1 MQTCRESKRD
11 RGLVYVCVVVVAG
24 GGGAVKGNSEA
35 RNGICYWDYRTT
47 SSPSQTI
54 ANFDWDPRANTQ
66 LIMIY
71 RITYGPS
78 AIPVSAYP
86 HQSTLN
92 TRDHIRRFM
101 VLYLRLTSALFLL
114 PRRSNKVLK
123 CIVSATQPLK
133 LGLSNI

>member
-24 GGGAVKGNSEA
+24 GGQLKVIQRRATGFVTGTT
-35 RNGICYWDYRTT
+35 RTT

-92 TRDHIRRFM
+92 TRDHTRRFM

-114 PRRSNKVLK
+114 PRWSNKVLK